1 MKRLDI
7 PFLCLGP
14 AGVGKTKAFRQ
25 MLEEE
30 HKTTF
35 TYPLEQRTF
44 TVGDGYEARVLASPF
59 HFEIDIPN
67 LSMQDKQ
74 IIGDL
79 LTSFFSS
86 GDVLNSLRSSSRK
99 LVILRRAHS
108 LSLAAA
114 IRVRAILHQFVL
126 PPEAPGMLWMTA
138 REMTG
143 PLSILDDTFVRYHIP
158 RMTFT
163 DWKKA
168 VNSPFDT
175 QLAWEK
181 CEGRKERV
189 EELVKYLP
197 AQPVANEPFWA
208 TNPEKWSRRIQDFY
222 DEMIQ
227 FLIQHARSGRTPN
240 LLVVQWIRMIVYQS
254 LSFCQTG
261 PDIIDS
267 CAAALER
274 CCLKTA
280 DQLEPLLEPQV
291 FWLAMTSLTTAEPHT
306 SYRTPLSLES
316 ALLFLY
322 ETIRTRSSL
331 GVSPVT
337 PKLAEDTSTTAKID
351 PPEIENE
358 LRAEASSNIETGGS
372 KTTTT
377 ETTKTLKG
385 ASPPEG
391 VSPAGGRPKPRV
403 RRSKKSDP

>member
-14 AGVGKTKAFRQ
+14 AGVGKTKALRAI
-25 MLEEE
+25 LEEE
-30 HKTTF
+30 HQTKL
-35 TYPLEQRTF
+35 TYPLEKRTF
-44 TVGDGYEARVLASPF
+44 SVGDGYEARVLASPF

-79 LTSFFSS
+79 LASFFSS

-114 IRVRAILHQFVL
+114 IRVRAILHQFIL
-126 PPEAPGMLWMTA
+126 PPDSPGMLWMTA

-143 PLSILDDTFVRYHIP
+143 PLSILDDAFVRYHIP
-158 RMTFT
+158 RMSFK
-163 DWKKA
+163 DWLA
-168 VNSPFDT
+168 VVPPPFAT

-189 EELVKYLP
+189 DELVQFLP
-197 AQPVANEPFWA
+197 SAPKDDEPFWA
-208 TNPEKWSRRIQDFY
+208 ADPDKWPRRIQDFY
-222 DEMIQ
+222 DEMIRL
-227 FLIQHARSGRTPN
+227 LIQHARSGRAPN
-240 LLVVQWIRMIVYQS
+240 LQVVQWVRSIVYQS

-274 CCLKTA
+274 CFLPISAA
-280 DQLEPLLEPQV
+280 DQLLEPRV
-291 FWLAMTSLTTAEPHT
+291 FWLAMSSLTTAEPHT
-306 SYRTPLSLES
+306 SYRTPLSLEA

-322 ETIRTRSSL
+322 ETIRTNSSVVL
-331 GVSPVT
+331 EQSSPTKTET
-337 PKLAEDTSTTAKID
+337 PVG
-351 PPEIENE
+351 NE
-358 LRAEASSNIETGGS
+358 LRTEFTSKVEEDGAKAPATKAP
-372 KTTTT
+372 KTT
-377 ETTKTLKG
+377 KG
-385 ASPPEG
+385 ASP
-391 VSPAGGRPKPRV
+391 PKPRV
-403 RRSKKSDP
+403 RRSKAADQ

>member
-25 MLEEE
+25 ILEEE
-30 HKTTF
+30 HKTTL

-44 TVGDGYEARVLASPF
+44 TIGDGYEARVLASPF

-114 IRVRAILHQFVL
+114 VRVRSILHQFVL

-143 PLSILDDTFVRYHIP
+143 PLSILDDAFVRYHIP
-158 RMTFT
+158 RMTFQ

-168 VNSPFDT
+168 VSPPFDT

-189 EELVKYLP
+189 DDLLKFLP
-197 AQPVANEPFWA
+197 AKSTESEPFWA
-208 TNPEKWSRRIQDFY
+208 TSPDKWPRRIQDFY

-227 FLIQHARSGRTPN
+227 FLIQHARSGSTPN

-274 CCLKTA
+274 CCINTPST
-280 DQLEPLLEPQV
+280 EPLLEPKV
-291 FWLAMTSLTTAEPHT
+291 FWLAMTSLTSAEPHT

-322 ETIRTRSSL
+322 ETIRIQS
-331 GVSPVT
+331 T
-337 PKLAEDTSTTAKID
+337 PLVAKTATPFKID
-351 PPEIENE
+351 HPEIENE
-358 LRAEASSNIETGGS
+358 LISELIPDASAKVETGGA
-372 KTTTT
+372 KTAAA
-377 ETTKTLKG
+377 EAPKTI
-385 ASPPEG
+385 
-391 VSPAGGRPKPRV
+391 KPRV
-403 RRSKKSDP
+403 RRSKKPDQ

>member
-25 MLEEE
+25 ILEEE
-30 HKTTF
+30 HKTTL

-44 TVGDGYEARVLASPF
+44 TIGDGYEARVLASPF

-143 PLSILDDTFVRYHIP
+143 PLSILDDAFVRYHIP
-158 RMTFT
+158 RMTFH
-163 DWKKA
+163 DWTKA
-168 VNSPFDT
+168 VNPPFDT

-189 EELVKYLP
+189 DELIKFLP
-197 AQPVANEPFWA
+197 AKSNDHEPFWA
-208 TNPEKWSRRIQDFY
+208 TSAEKWPRRIQDFY

-227 FLIQHARSGRTPN
+227 FLIQHARAGSAPN
-240 LLVVQWIRMIVYQS
+240 LLVVQWIRLIVYQS

-274 CCLKTA
+274 CCIKTPSN
-280 DQLEPLLEPQV
+280 EPLLEPQV
-291 FWLAMTSLTTAEPHT
+291 FWLAMTSLTSAEPHT

-322 ETIRTRSSL
+322 ETIRTQSSPL
-331 GVSPVT
+331 SNKP
-337 PKLAEDTSTTAKID
+337 LASAKINAPD
-351 PPEIENE
+351 IENE
-358 LRAEASSNIETGGS
+358 LCSEPRSEPPSEPRSEPPSKLSTETSSNTEAAGA
-372 KTTTT
+372 KTPAP
-377 ETTKTLKG
+377 EATKTI
-385 ASPPEG
+385 
-391 VSPAGGRPKPRV
+391 KPRV
-403 RRSKKSDP
+403 RRSKKPDQ

>member
-25 MLEEE
+25 ILEEE
-30 HKTTF
+30 HKTTL

-44 TVGDGYEARVLASPF
+44 TIGDGYEARVLASPF

-143 PLSILDDTFVRYHIP
+143 PLSILDDAFVRYHIP

-168 VNSPFDT
+168 VNPPFDT

-189 EELVKYLP
+189 DDLLKFLP
-197 AQPVANEPFWA
+197 AKSNEPFWA
-208 TNPEKWSRRIQDFY
+208 TSAEKWPRRIQDFY

-227 FLIQHARSGRTPN
+227 FLIQHARSGSTPN

-274 CCLKTA
+274 CCIKTPSN
-280 DQLEPLLEPQV
+280 EPLLEPQV
-291 FWLAMTSLTTAEPHT
+291 FWLAMTSLTSAEPHT

-322 ETIRTRSSL
+322 ETIRTRS
-331 GVSPVT
+331 
-337 PKLAEDTSTTAKID
+337 TTNAKID
-351 PPEIENE
+351 HPVIENE
-358 LRAEASSNIETGGS
+358 LCSELRSDLRTELSSELSSELGTETAS
-372 KTTTT
+372 KT
-377 ETTKTLKG
+377 EAGSAKT
-385 ASPPEG
+385 PTPEA
-391 VSPAGGRPKPRV
+391 PKTPKPRV
-403 RRSKKSDP
+403 RRSKKPDQ